1 MGYTNSQVNTDAA
14 RDAINPQMRASA
26 LWRDAI
32 RGMGLNPDGPL
43 NLSKAQQQ
51 MLAQAM
57 GLPNDVHIDQAGNIN
72 DFHGWKGLPTAA
84 KVGIV
89 GGAAALTAGA
99 AGAFGGGAA
108 AGAAGAGTGVGT
120 GTAAGVGAG
129 AAGVAGA
136 AGGFWT
142 PATIG
147 LLSTGIG
154 AGTNL
159 IGAKMQTNANNR
171 ALAMQN
177 ASNADSLAF
186 LKEQDARDHAEYLA
200 ERQRLWGNEDVDRA
214 HAEEGR
220 QLLLKREGE
229 REGRLTPFR
238 EGAANG
244 YKQLSSLLTVPPEGI
259 TYRPQRPQLADLVR
273 G

>member
-84 KVGIV
+84 KVGI
-89 GGAAALTAGA
+89 GAAAVLGTAGA
-99 AGAFGGGAA
+99 VGAFGAPAA
-108 AGAAGAGTGVGT
+108 AAAST
-120 GTAAGVGAG
+120 TAPSVASTVAPVVGAS
-129 AAGVAGA
+129 
-136 AGGFWT
+136 GGFWT

-147 LLSTGIG
+147 LLSSGIG

-214 HAEEGR
+214 RAEEGR

-244 YKQLSSLLTVPPEGI
+244 YKQLSSLLTMPPEGI